1 MNPKNNLII
10 GLVIAAV
17 IAMSYNMDANP
28 VEFVEGMPNLA
39 IVLKELTEVESE
51 LFGMA
56 PQCVSQS
63 RRLVLYHIPALW
75 FYHQQ
80 QIWDPLFGS

>member
-1 MNPKNNLII
+1 MSPKNNLII

-28 VEFVEGMPNLA
+28 VEFVEGLPNLA

-51 LFGMA
+51 LFGT
-56 PQCVSQS
+56 
-63 RRLVLYHIPALW
+63 ALW
-75 FYHQQ
+75 SMIETIQMAF
-80 QIWDPLFGS
+80 IGTFVGISIALPLRM